1 MVPSFIVKTEEENT
15 TYGRFALEPLTQ
27 GYGNTMGNVLRR
39 VLLSSLPG
47 AAVTQVKIKGVSHQF
62 SSLAGLKED
71 IVELILN
78 VKKIRI
84 KLHGDKPGKMKLSV
98 KGPKTVTAADIEPSE
113 NVEIV
118 NKDLVLG
125 ELADAKSKLDV
136 EFVVESG
143 AGYVTSDERPTSEV
157 GVIPVDSLFSPVT
170 RVAYKVDAT
179 RVGRLTNFDKVTLEI
194 WTDGTIMPKT
204 ALEESAKILV
214 SMFHAVYQ
222 PVVIEGED
230 ATETSES
237 ALSEDVA
244 KMTIEELDLPTRI
257 TNSLKKGGIKTVG
270 DLVETPRKKLMK
282 IKNLGGRSIEL
293 IEEKLKEKGCV
304 IA

>member
-1 MVPSFIVKTEEENT
+1 MVPSFTVKTEEENT
-15 TYGRFALEPLTQ
+15 TYGRFVLEPLTQ
-27 GYGNTMGNVLRR
+27 GYGSTMGNVLRR
-39 VLLSSLPG
+39 VLLSSLSG

-62 SSLAGLKED
+62 SSLSGLKED
-71 IVELILN
+71 VVEFILN
-78 VKKIRI
+78 VKKIRL

-98 KGPKTVTAADIEPSE
+98 KGPRTVTAADIEPSE
-113 NVEIV
+113 NVEII

-125 ELADAKSKLDV
+125 ELADSKSKLDV

-143 AGYVTSDERPTSEV
+143 VGYVTADERQTTEV

-170 RVAYKVDAT
+170 KVSYKVEAT

-194 WTDGTIMPKT
+194 WTDGTIMPK
-204 ALEESAKILV
+204 AAVEESAKILV
-214 SMFHAVYQ
+214 TMFQAVYQ
-222 PVVIEGED
+222 PVVVEGE
-230 ATETSES
+230 ETP
-237 ALSEDVA
+237 AQPDNGLSDDVS